1 MKIRIRNET
10 ATIEG
15 YVNAVERFSKV
26 LYDTRGKFIEKIMP
40 NAFAKALEKNSD
52 VLALLNHDYDRVIAR
67 TGYGT
72 ATLYEDNIGLHAKIE
87 VSDKELIEKAKEGKL
102 QGWSFGFRSI
112 KEDRNKNKDGLEER
126 TIRELE
132 IFEVSVL
139 DDKKNPAYYGTSI
152 EMRDDE
158 TFVIEYREGVEEKT
172 NIIMDNKL
180 TDKKEKKSNLYKYA
194 NRLNEIKLKTIKSTA
209 E

>member
-1 MKIRIRNET
+1 M
-10 ATIEG
+10 
-15 YVNAVERFSKV
+15 
-26 LYDTRGKFIEKIMP
+26 
-40 NAFAKALEKNSD
+40 
-52 VLALLNHDYDRVIAR
+52 
-67 TGYGT
+67 
-72 ATLYEDNIGLHAKIE
+72 
-87 VSDKELIEKAKEGKL
+87 
-102 QGWSFGFRSI
+102 
-112 KEDRNKNKDGLEER
+112 
-126 TIRELE
+126 
-132 IFEVSVL
+132 

-194 NRLNEIKLKTIKSTA
+194 NRLNEINLKTIKSTA

>member
-1 MKIRIRNET
+1 MKIN
-10 ATIEG
+10 
-15 YVNAVERFSKV
+15 
-26 LYDTRGKFIEKIMP
+26 
-40 NAFAKALEKNSD
+40 
-52 VLALLNHDYDRVIAR
+52 
-67 TGYGT
+67 
-72 ATLYEDNIGLHAKIE
+72 AKIE

-132 IFEVSVL
+132 LFEVSVL

-172 NIIMDNKL
+172 NIIMDNNL